1 MKTILVLT
9 DHSYS
14 SFNAARYALTFAG
27 TFESSKIILYHSYY
41 HLLGSSGEI
50 AFISIDSDSLKEES
64 NQRMEDLQLSLEPF
78 RKANTRIETFTDER
92 QLITAVT
99 DISRDHHIDFIVAGS
114 KNRSALGM
122 LLIGSQIFDLIKN
135 VHLPVLIIPTAY
147 IFEPIY
153 SAVLTTDLLEVE
165 KMPRL
170 LINQFINDYRCRLLV
185 LNVDTNGE
193 ESSNIDQIL
202 GIGKLHR
209 LLDGNLIDYHYTNHR
224 NIGRGIREFCNEHHA
239 GLIIVIHKEHSFMHK
254 LFYKSV
260 EKEMVMYSDVPV
272 LILNQ
277 VLEVNVN

>member
-27 TFESSKIILYHSYY
+27 TFESSKLILYNSYY

-50 AFISIDSDSLKEES
+50 AFISIDSDSLKQES
-64 NQRMEDLQLSLEPF
+64 NQRMEDLQLSFEPF
-78 RKANTRIETFTDER
+78 RKANTQIETLTDER
-92 QLITAVT
+92 HLITAVS
-99 DISRDHHIDFIVAGS
+99 DISRDNNVDFIVAGS

-122 LLIGSQIFDLIKN
+122 LLIGSQLIELINN
-135 VHLPVLIIPTAY
+135 VHLPVLIIPSAY
-147 IFEPIY
+147 IFEPIS

-165 KMPRL
+165 KIPRM

-185 LNVDTNGE
+185 LNVDPNAE
-193 ESSNIDQIL
+193 ERSDIDQIL

-209 LLDGNLIDYHYTNHR
+209 LLEGNRADYHYTNHR

-272 LILNQ
+272 LVLNQ
-277 VLEVNVN
+277 VLEVHAN